1 MKAFFAALQFLTVL
15 PVPRRFRGAGADLER
30 CAPFFPLVGLLV
42 GALAALFDFLV
53 SQLLPP
59 AIASTLTVLIL
70 VKLTG
75 GLHMDGLADT
85 ADGFFSARDRETM
98 LAIMRD
104 SRIGAMGVMAIVF
117 VILIKVGALT
127 TLELPRR
134 TALILLT
141 PVAGRVAP
149 LAMMTALPYARPEGG
164 LASRF
169 LRRRSRA
176 NAVWGACFLVIAGGL
191 LAQRMGVAAAVL
203 ALAATAAV
211 SAYSRRKI
219 GGFTGDTLGA
229 ACEIAESTVLLTAA
243 AWAYGLL
250 LF

>member
-15 PVPRRFRGAGADLER
+15 RVPLRFQGAGVDLER

-53 SQLLPP
+53 SQILPS

-85 ADGFFSARDRETM
+85 ADGFFSARDRETI

-104 SRIGAMGVMAIVF
+104 SRIGTMGVMAIVF

-134 TALILLT
+134 TALILLA
-141 PVAGRVAP
+141 PVAGQDGHQGADGSECRRQRLVACHQLTP
-149 LAMMTALPYARPEGG
+149 ACGRCHTYSGSGG
-164 LASRF
+164 LQTEQRPQPSKLPPTIPRHATDAASSNS
-169 LRRRSRA
+169 RRSLPSGC
-176 NAVWGACFLVIAGGL
+176 VSISCTSTLLVL
-191 LAQRMGVAAAVL
+191 NTR
-203 ALAATAAV
+203 
-211 SAYSRRKI
+211 
-219 GGFTGDTLGA
+219 
-229 ACEIAESTVLLTAA
+229 
-243 AWAYGLL
+243 
-250 LF
+250 